1 MGQRTPNMSIY
12 KPATAEEAYGPSFA
26 SGLDN
31 IDGHDHTGGPNK
43 GKRLGTDSILDGA
56 ITPEKLSNEILA
68 EAILETTGAT
78 PAEIVSIPM
87 AESSG
92 IMIQGKLFALR
103 DNTTE
108 CAWGTFE
115 AGFRRPTAGSVT
127 AVGANIVN
135 IVDDSSGAPN
145 FQLVADTTNEA
156 VSLQCIGEAGKN
168 FDWHITYNVVQQPE
182 P

>member
-1 MGQRTPNMSIY
+1 MGQRTPNMGIY

-31 IDGHDHTGGPNK
+31 IDGHDHSGAPNK
-43 GKRLGTDSILDGA
+43 GKKIDTNGIADGA

-68 EAILETTGAT
+68 EATLQTTDAT
-78 PAEIVSIPM
+78 PTEIDSIPV
-87 AESSG
+87 AESSAIIVKG
-92 IMIQGKLFALR
+92 QLITLR
-103 DNTTE
+103 DDATE

-135 IVDDSSGAPN
+135 MVDDSSGTPS
-145 FQLVADTTNEA
+145 FQLVADTINEA
-156 VSLQCIGEAGKN
+156 VSLQCIGEAAKN